1 VVEPLPKEVD
11 PLEEAA
17 DQAIAVCGGD
27 VREALK
33 AALVA
38 NSFYER
44 EIELLIKAVSTGYT
58 RGRAASKK
66 LDDWRETASGKTSE
80 EG

>member
-1 VVEPLPKEVD
+1 MEPQPKEAD

-27 VREALK
+27 VRAALK

-38 NSFYER
+38 NTFYER

-66 LDDWRETASGKTSE
+66 LDDWRETAAGKLPE
-80 EG
+80 KK

>member
-1 VVEPLPKEVD
+1 VEPLPKEVD

-27 VREALK
+27 VRAALK

-44 EIELLIKAVSTGYT
+44 EIERLIRAVSTGYT

-66 LDDWRETASGKTSE
+66 VNDWREIAAGKLSE
-80 EG
+80 AE